1 LVLED
6 AGRSDVSPAPTDLP
20 RPRSDEAAR
29 KNAARAEAQAVRAR
43 RPDLETAA
51 DEGDGEAIGKRGAKL
66 LDIPLA
72 QGAGRR
78 EDADALCQHVQAMT
92 EGNAFFD
99 AGALDGAR
107 AAYERAL
114 AASRTPEQKV
124 AALQKLGRTLERQ
137 GRYAEARSLYSRC
150 TRLQRDHPELD
161 QSTTART
168 HLFLGWLDYRQGNYD
183 PARERFGAAL
193 ELARGK
199 RDDWLLGNVSNGLG
213 LLEKRAEVFEK
224 ALARFRTALDYRCR
238 ADYPYGVAAAYANIG
253 NTYLSWGNQLRDA
266 RLITEARSRYRRAVE
281 WLARCLEFG
290 TGARL
295 GEDTSEAQVALAE
308 AFLGLDERDRALEMA
323 RAGRDAAQK
332 AGNQLDLAS
341 ALSVMASVLWL
352 KGNREEASACAEDA
366 AARFDQLGHPARALK
381 IRQNLEK
388 KALSS
393 HPKLGRMP
401 RTTDPQP
408 GAIFSAEGARHVVW
422 TQPRPPLYQLLDA
435 SAPVAALRRLGAAW
449 PSGRRIAGNRGFTK
463 QGGYHETTKL

>member
-1 LVLED
+1 M
-6 AGRSDVSPAPTDLP
+6 
-20 RPRSDEAAR
+20 AR
-29 KNAARAEAQAVRAR
+29 LSLMIHVRER
-43 RPDLETAA
+43 RVTAA
-51 DEGDGEAIGKRGAKL
+51 DGARYAVSARFFFLYLLLAWQRYSGDEEAYIGCDVIRRLPHWERNTLDSVGKQIRRHVVAMQRQGRNVIQYVKAVSGPFRLAVPRRFIHFDVPPAEVRQL

-78 EDADALCQHVQAMT
+78 EDADALYQHVQAMT
-92 EGNAFFD
+92 EGNASFD

-107 AAYERAL
+107 AAYERAI

-137 GRYAEARSLYSRC
+137 GRYAKARLLYSRC
-150 TRLQRDHPELD
+150 IRLQRDHPELD
-161 QSTTART
+161 HSTTART

-183 PARERFGAAL
+183 PARKRFGAAL
-193 ELARGK
+193 DLARGK
-199 RDDWLLGNVSNGLG
+199 RDDWLLGNVYNGLG
-213 LLEKRAEVFEK
+213 LLEKRGEVFEE
-224 ALARFRTALDYRCR
+224 ALARFRSALDYWCR

-266 RLITEARSRYRRAVE
+266 RLTTEARSRYRRAVE

-308 AFLGLDERDRALEMA
+308 AFLGLDERDRAWEMA

-352 KGNREEASACAEDA
+352 KGNREEAAACAEDA

-388 KALSS
+388 KAL
-393 HPKLGRMP
+393 
-401 RTTDPQP
+401 
-408 GAIFSAEGARHVVW
+408 FF
-422 TQPRPPLYQLLDA
+422 PPEI
-435 SAPVAALRRLGAAW
+435 G
-449 PSGRRIAGNRGFTK
+449 
-463 QGGYHETTKL
+463 